1 MYELSKHCLIMAVD
15 ALQQFQINYNPPRR
29 SRWQKGLFM
38 YKSQTQFII
47 VKKNNVLEKV
57 GTSFVYVLKSAFKKG
72 KNDIKWY
79 PEVFKNK

>member
-1 MYELSKHCLIMAVD
+1 
-15 ALQQFQINYNPPRR
+15 
-29 SRWQKGLFM
+29 M

-57 GTSFVYVLKSAFKKG
+57 GTSFVYVPKSVLKKG